1 MLLNAVLFQIGW
13 GDCFAGCFGQHFWRV
28 EVTPTGATLTGQWG
42 DPIPPAELER
52 AIGENPEDGNLLEL
66 FARAGAS
73 CATASAEQR
82 QRALD
87 RAQAIYDAQPAA
99 EHCEALAMAMAAHG
113 RFEEAI
119 EYQAQALFEAARRG
133 GLEGLGPMQAMM
145 KTLEAKQRPRLPW
158 DATHPLINPPR
169 IGTDG

>member
-1 MLLNAVLFQIGW
+1 MRQKLYARAADQYRILQQRMPRSFEMRARVLAATSA
-13 GDCFAGCFGQHFWRV
+13 AGQCSGQ
-28 EVTPTGATLTGQWG
+28 L
-42 DPIPPAELER
+42 AELER